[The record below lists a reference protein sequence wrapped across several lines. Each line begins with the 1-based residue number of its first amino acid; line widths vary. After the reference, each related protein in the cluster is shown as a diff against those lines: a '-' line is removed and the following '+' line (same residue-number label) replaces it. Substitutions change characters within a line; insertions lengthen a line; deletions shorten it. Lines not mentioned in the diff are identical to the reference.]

1 MPSPTFRL
9 ATQQDLPAIIAL
21 LADDEISRAREGFQ
35 ADVTPETV
43 AAFKEIDEDKNNEVW
58 VGELEGVVIATMHL
72 TVIPGLSRGGMRR
85 TIVEEVRVHSD
96 HRSQGVG
103 EQLMNFAIERAKTQ
117 GCKLIQ
123 LTTDNRRAAAQ
134 RFYVRLGFEPSHV
147 GMKRSL

>member
-9 ATQQDLPAIIAL
+9 ATPQDLPAIIAL

-43 AAFKEIDEDKNNEVW
+43 AAFKEIEEDKNNELW

-85 TIVEEVRVHSD
+85 TIVEEVRVHAD

-103 EQLMNFAIERAKTQ
+103 EQLMNFAFERAKTQ
-117 GCKLIQ
+117 GSKLIQ

-134 RFYVRLGFEPSHV
+134 RFYVRMGFEPSHV